1 MEHESIVVTCDV
13 SHDPIAIPFPS
24 LQSTDGDE
32 QSHAPVASAARQ
44 LLIAVLR
51 LAPSAG
57 KGAAR
62 ARSGAIE
69 IATSAPTSAATR
81 A

>member
-1 MEHESIVVTCDV
+1 MPSILVTCDV
-13 SHDPIAIPFPS
+13 FHDPIAIPFPS
-24 LQSTDGDE
+24 LQSTDDDE

-44 LLIAVLR
+44 LVIAVPR